1 MSTLI
6 VQIPPRPRLSARGT
20 DAGPMRAP
28 SEYAFV
34 LSADG
39 RSVGSHGRSTP
50 ALMPKARELLLLVDE
65 ADVSWRRIDIPK
77 APLARL
83 RAALAGM
90 LEEMLLEDD
99 SDIHFALAPQAKP
112 GSNGW
117 VAAVSRPWLSL
128 HIAAFEQAGMY
139 VDRVAPAMTPGRNV
153 AHASALIDPFSAEPT
168 DALRVSISDE
178 RGVLCLPLAAA
189 AALGP
194 LTAAGAGATTGS
206 GSGSDNTGAAE
217 IPLRWSAS
225 PAAAAAAEKVHG
237 AAVPVVSDAQ
247 TMVTAAQEPWNL
259 RQFELAP
266 RQRGTRALRAGW
278 SRFLGPDWAPV
289 RLGLIMVVAVHL
301 IGLNVWAWQQR
312 RAINHEREAVAQVLR
327 DTFPQVRAIQNA
339 PIQMAKEVDL
349 LRAAAGRPGDTDI
362 EPLLHAAE
370 GAWPSTR
377 GPVETVKFEPGR
389 LTLSANGWTPQ
400 EIERFRTQLQGG
412 GIQVETSAGRLTLS
426 RSPSAAVAGG
436 KS

>member
-6 VQIPPRPRLSARGT
+6 VQIPPRPRLSARGA
-20 DAGPMRAP
+20 DAAPMRAP

-39 RSVGSHGRSTP
+39 RSAGSHGRSTP
-50 ALMPKARELLLLVDE
+50 DLMPKARELLLLVDE

-77 APLARL
+77 APPARL

-99 SDIHFALAPQAKP
+99 SDIHFALAPQARP
-112 GSNGW
+112 GGNGW

-139 VDRVAPAMTPGRNV
+139 VDRVAPAMVPERNL
-153 AHASALIDPFSAEPT
+153 AHASAVIDPFSAEPT
-168 DALRVSISDE
+168 DSLRVCISDE

-194 LTAAGAGATTGS
+194 LSANAIAATG
-206 GSGSDNTGAAE
+206 DNVAA

-225 PAAAAAAEKVHG
+225 PAAAAAAEKVAG
-237 AAVPVVSDAQ
+237 AAVPVVTDAQ
-247 TMVTAAQEPWNL
+247 NMVAAAQEPWNL

-278 SRFLGPDWAPV
+278 STFLGPDWSPV
-289 RLGLIMVVAVHL
+289 RLGLIAVVAVHL

-312 RAINHEREAVAQVLR
+312 RAISREREAVAQVLR

-339 PIQMAKEVDL
+339 PIQMAKEVDV
-349 LRAAAGRPGDTDI
+349 LRAAAGRPGDADL
-362 EPLLHAAE
+362 EPLLYAAE

-377 GPVETVKFEPGR
+377 GPVETLKFEPGR

-400 EIERFRTQLQGG
+400 EIERFRTQLRGG
-412 GIQVETSAGRLTLS
+412 GIQVEATAGRLTLS

-436 KS
+436 QS

>member
-6 VQIPPRPRLSARGT
+6 VQIPSRPRLSARGD
-20 DAGPMRAP
+20 DAAPMRAP
-28 SEYAFV
+28 SEYSFV

-39 RSVGSHGRSTP
+39 RSAGSHGRSTP
-50 ALMPKARELLLLVDE
+50 DLMPKTREVVLLVDE

-90 LEEMLLEDD
+90 LEEVLLEDD
-99 SDIHFALAPQAKP
+99 NDIHFAIAPQAKP

-139 VDRVAPAMTPGRNV
+139 VDRVAPAMAPGLNL

-168 DALRVSISDE
+168 DALRVCISDE

-194 LTAAGAGATTGS
+194 LSANSAAAADEGS
-206 GSGSDNTGAAE
+206 SDT
-217 IPLRWSAS
+217 PLRWSAS
-225 PAAAAAAEKVHG
+225 PAAAAAAEKVAG
-237 AAVPVVSDAQ
+237 EAVPVVSDAQ
-247 TMVTAAQEPWNL
+247 HMVAAAQEPWNL

-266 RQRGTRALRAGW
+266 RQRGTRALRASW
-278 SRFLGPDWAPV
+278 SKFLGPEWAPV
-289 RLGLIMVVAVHL
+289 RLGLIAVLAVHL

-312 RAINHEREAVAQVLR
+312 RAITHEREAVTQVLR

-339 PIQMAKEVDL
+339 PVQMAKEVDV
-349 LRAAAGRPGDTDI
+349 LRAAAGRPGDADL
-362 EPLLHAAE
+362 EPLLYAAE

-377 GPVETVKFEPGR
+377 GPVETLKFEPGR

-400 EIERFRTQLQGG
+400 EIERFRTQLRGG
-412 GIQVETSAGRLTLS
+412 GIQVEATAGRLTLS
-426 RSPSAAVAGG
+426 RSPSAVVAGG
-436 KS
+436 PS

>member
-6 VQIPPRPRLSARGT
+6 VQIPPRPRLSARGA
-20 DAGPMRAP
+20 DAAPMRAP

-39 RSVGSHGRSTP
+39 RSAGSHGRSTP
-50 ALMPKARELLLLVDE
+50 DLMPKARELLLLVDE

-77 APLARL
+77 APPARL

-117 VAAVSRPWLSL
+117 VAAVSRPWLAL
-128 HIAAFEQAGMY
+128 HIAAFEQAAMY
-139 VDRVAPAMTPGRNV
+139 VDRVAPAMVPGLNQ
-153 AHASALIDPFSAEPT
+153 AHASAVIDPFSAEPT
-168 DALRVSISDE
+168 DSLRVCISDE
-178 RGVLCLPLAAA
+178 RGVLCLPLGAAA
-189 AALGP
+189 AFGP
-194 LTAAGAGATTGS
+194 LTASAVSGDGGGAET
-206 GSGSDNTGAAE
+206 
-217 IPLRWSAS
+217 PLRWSAS
-225 PAAAAAAEKVHG
+225 PAAAAAAEKVAG

-247 TMVTAAQEPWNL
+247 NMVAAAQEPWNL

-278 SRFLGPDWAPV
+278 SKFLGPDWAPV
-289 RLGLIMVVAVHL
+289 RLGLIAVVAVHL

-312 RAINHEREAVAQVLR
+312 RAIGHEREAVAQVLR

-339 PIQMAKEVDL
+339 PVQMAKEVDL
-349 LRAAAGRPGDTDI
+349 LRAAAGRPGDADL
-362 EPLLHAAE
+362 EPLLYAAE

-377 GPVETVKFEPGR
+377 GPVETLKFEPGR

-400 EIERFRTQLQGG
+400 EIERFRTQLRGG
-412 GIQVETSAGRLTLS
+412 GIQVEATAGRLTLS

-436 KS
+436 QS

>member
-6 VQIPPRPRLSARGT
+6 VQIPPRPRLSARGA
-20 DAGPMRAP
+20 DAAPMRAP

-39 RSVGSHGRSTP
+39 RSAGSHGRSTP
-50 ALMPKARELLLLVDE
+50 GLMPKARELLLLVDE

-77 APLARL
+77 APPARL

-99 SDIHFALAPQAKP
+99 SDIHFALAPQARP
-112 GSNGW
+112 GANGW

-139 VDRVAPAMTPGRNV
+139 VDRVAPAMVPQRNL
-153 AHASALIDPFSAEPT
+153 AHASAVIDPFSAEPT
-168 DALRVSISDE
+168 DSLRVCISDD
-178 RGVLCLPLAAA
+178 RGVLCLPLGAA

-194 LTAAGAGATTGS
+194 FTASAAG
-206 GSGSDNTGAAE
+206 SDGGDAE
-217 IPLRWSAS
+217 VPLRWSAS
-225 PAAAAAAEKVHG
+225 PAAAAAAEKVAG

-247 TMVTAAQEPWNL
+247 NMVAAAQEPWNL

-278 SRFLGPDWAPV
+278 SKFLGPDWAPV
-289 RLGLIMVVAVHL
+289 RLGLIAVVAVHL

-312 RAINHEREAVAQVLR
+312 RAIGNEREAVAQVLR

-339 PIQMAKEVDL
+339 PVQMAKEVDL
-349 LRAAAGRPGDTDI
+349 LRAAAGRPGDADL
-362 EPLLHAAE
+362 EPLLYAAE

-377 GPVETVKFEPGR
+377 GPVETLKFEPGR

-400 EIERFRTQLQGG
+400 EIERFRTQLRGG
-412 GIQVETSAGRLTLS
+412 GIQVEATAGRLTLS

-436 KS
+436 QS